1 MGNYSEKL
9 KDPPLGLSFNDVL
22 LVPQYSDVK
31 LSEVDVSTRLTDN
44 LTLKIPIIS
53 SPMDTVTGPEMAL
66 ALGRMGGLG
75 ILPRNLDLDE
85 TRKTIDTLHEEK
97 LPIGAAVGPF
107 DDNKVAQLADKG
119 VDIVVIDTAHGH
131 SRNVLEAVRR
141 FKKEYD
147 VEIMAGNVATKKGAE
162 ALIEAGVDSLRVG
175 IGPGHACTTRE
186 VAGVGVPQLTAI
198 AWVADVASEYG
209 VSVVADGGVEKP
221 ADIVKALAAGADAVM
236 LGYLLAGTDEAPGE
250 IVRISGKM
258 YKKYRGMGSK
268 GALASGS
275 VRYGEFKKVPEG
287 VEGYVEYRGALREV
301 VEFLIGSLKQGM
313 GYLGARNIR
322 ELKRKAKFVRITS
335 AGIGESRPRGIILV
349 DESWP

>member
-22 LVPQYSDVK
+22 LIPQYSDVK
-31 LSEVDVSTRLTDN
+31 LGEIDVSTRLTSN
-44 LTLKIPIIS
+44 LKLKIPILS
-53 SPMDTVTGPEMAL
+53 SPMDTVTGLEMAH
-66 ALGRMGGLG
+66 AMGKIGGLG

-85 TRKTIDTLHEEK
+85 ALKAIDKLHKER
-97 LPIGAAVGPF
+97 LPIGVAVGPF
-107 DDNKVAQLADKG
+107 DDDKVARLAEKE

-131 SRNVLEAVRR
+131 SKNVLEAVKR
-141 FKKEYD
+141 FKREYG
-147 VEIMAGNVATKKGAE
+147 VEVMAGNVATGEGAE
-162 ALIEAGVDSLRVG
+162 ALIEAGADSLRVG

-186 VAGVGVPQLTAI
+186 IAGVGVPQLTAV

-209 VSVVADGGVEKP
+209 VSVVADGGIEKP

-250 IVRISGKM
+250 VLRISGKV

-275 VRYGEFKKVPEG
+275 ARYGEFKKVPEG
-287 VEGYVEYRGALREV
+287 VEGYVEYRGSLREV
-301 VEFLIGSLKQGM
+301 LEYLVGGLKQGM
-313 GYLGARNIR
+313 GYLGARNLG
-322 ELKRKAKFVRITS
+322 ELKAKARFVRITS
-335 AGIGESRPRGIILV
+335 AGAGESKPRGIILA
-349 DESWP
+349 DELWP